1 MIGNQFFT
9 VGKTILF
16 CCWLPLLFAFPTSL
30 SAQIKIM
37 SYNTHYCVGMNKENS
52 LGDIAALIKQT
63 APDIVGLQEIGDSAM
78 AAELGRLAGMF
89 VVFGPSL
96 GKMNGYGD
104 AILSKYPFVY
114 EGNHSIPSASSSRY
128 QAMAVTVDFSKK
140 SSQLGK
146 VRLINTHFDWLKTIG
161 SKQARLAT
169 VDVIEEA
176 FFQGAAP
183 IPTILTGD
191 MNAQP
196 SSVEIEKLKKYGWVD
211 SGEPGTHKTISS
223 TRPTHQIDYIFYRGK
238 ENFEVQSF
246 SVLYGV
252 LSSDHLPI
260 VAELVLKKK

>member
-1 MIGNQFFT
+1 MSQ
-9 VGKTILF
+9 LF
-16 CCWLPLLFAFPTSL
+16 SAIARSVFLYCGLPLLIASPTL
-30 SAQIKIM
+30 LFGQIKVM

-52 LGDIAALIKQT
+52 LKEIAALIKQT

-78 AAELGRLAGMF
+78 AAELGRLSDMYF
-89 VVFGPSL
+89 VFGPSL
-96 GKMNGYGD
+96 GKMDGYGD
-104 AILSKYPFVY
+104 AVLSKYPFIY
-114 EGNHSIPSASSSRY
+114 DGNHSIPSASSSRY
-128 QAMAVTVDFSKK
+128 QAMSVTIDFSKK
-140 SSQLGK
+140 SPELGK

-176 FFQGAAP
+176 FFQGAS

-191 MNAQP
+191 LNARP
-196 SSVEIEKLKKYGWVD
+196 SSVELEKLKKYGWVD

-223 TRPTHQIDYIFYRGK
+223 TQPTHQIDYILYRGK
-238 ENFEVQSF
+238 EDFAVKSF

-260 VAELVLKKK
+260 VAELLLLKK